1 VGPFLFPIWG
11 VGPKK
16 NELLIKKNE
25 SQIIPK
31 KGSNLVGFS
40 LLNLENYD

>member
-11 VGPKK
+11 VGPKITGF
-16 NELLIKKNE
+16 NFYKNE

-31 KGSNLVGFS
+31 KGSS
-40 LLNLENYD
+40 L

>member
-16 NELLIKKNE
+16 E
-25 SQIIPK
+25 
-31 KGSNLVGFS
+31 
-40 LLNLENYD
+40 